1 MIVSLQMD
9 HRFVSRSET
18 EIILLRKLTN
28 EIQAL
33 LMKNKI
39 RKGRKI

>member
-1 MIVSLQMD
+1 MHNNSFVSL
-9 HRFVSRSET
+9 SET
-18 EIILLRKLTN
+18 EIIFLRKLTN

-39 RKGRKI
+39 KKGRKI